1 MFGKLLRGTPGLK
14 RNMVKST
21 NRNLAKDSQG
31 DQTLPGGSNEENEK
45 PSQISRVIRYRRWR
59 FLAKPT

>member
-1 MFGKLLRGTPGLK
+1 MRWLDGITDSMDMNLGKPYIRGVMLK
-14 RNMVKST
+14 I
-21 NRNLAKDSQG
+21 AQG

>member
-1 MFGKLLRGTPGLK
+1 MLK
-14 RNMVKST
+14 IV
-21 NRNLAKDSQG
+21 QG